1 MHRILMV
8 LAGVA
13 ALVLWIQ
20 PQSAASQSA
29 SATLVVT
36 ANVIRNCT
44 IATTPI
50 NFGAYDPVAANAT
63 TPLDDVGTN
72 VIACTRGTAAH
83 VGLSNGSNNIGSTRR
98 MQMNAVNF
106 LTYEIYKNAGRS
118 EVWGNDFGTNLDVP
132 NAPSLEP
139 RTYTAY
145 GRVPS
150 AQDAS
155 VGAYTDVVVAS
166 VDF

>member
-1 MHRILMV
+1 LRRIVIAISL
-8 LAGVA
+8 A

-20 PQSAASQSA
+20 PQPASSQSA
-29 SATLVVT
+29 STTLVVT

-63 TPLDDVGTN
+63 TPLDGVGSII
-72 VIACTRGTAAH
+72 IACTRGTGAH
-83 VGLSNGSNNIGSTRR
+83 VGLSNGGNNIGSTRR

-118 EVWGNDFGTNLDVP
+118 DVWGNDFGTNLDVP

-145 GRVPS
+145 GRVPA